1 MQFVKGDKTIPLE
14 VISNESEQARA
25 RRNLIAGILEPEKWP
40 TPKWYD
46 ESKAAKGA
54 QTYEEYFTFQ
64 LQAKYLELENDFR
77 SVLGNYP
84 QYADIITAGRI
95 DDLLHSAKESL
106 EHATPSLLMVSS
118 ALDLVE
124 RYMVW
129 LYPDWIAKARINA
142 ILLKLDSLSFKGKN
156 LLVSR
161 LTRLSELKKE
171 SYRGEFR
178 GTLDEA
184 IGSINDQ
191 VFRGHIGRGLQINRL
206 RALRNWGLVILM
218 VFLIG
223 SPFATNV
230 SNVRGWPSQLII
242 GEKDLF
248 IAWMNAFAMLLMG
261 AIGGFLSGLL
271 QARSTQVTLAE
282 YLENMLKLQLRPL
295 VGALVALILYVLL
308 SWQVLPGI
316 SMESAGS
323 YFIIAFLSGFS
334 ERYFLRLLD
343 IETGSGESREHIEVE
358 TKSGE
363 SSEGTETPR
372 SAETSF

>member
-1 MQFVKGDKTIPLE
+1 MQFVKGARVMPIEGRSREGDQVKTRRDL
-14 VISNESEQARA
+14 VSE
-25 RRNLIAGILEPEKWP
+25 ILEPEKWP

-46 ESKAAKGA
+46 ERKAAKGA

-77 SVLGNYP
+77 SVLGNYS
-84 QYADIITAGRI
+84 QGGDIVVAGRI

-106 EHATPSLLMVSS
+106 EHANPSLLMVSS
-118 ALDLVE
+118 VLDLVE

-129 LYPDWIAKARINA
+129 LYPDWMARARIST
-142 ILLKLDSLSFKGKN
+142 ILLKLGSLSFKGKDS
-156 LLVSR
+156 LVSR
-161 LTRLSELKKE
+161 LARLSELEKE
-171 SYRGEFR
+171 SYPGQFR
-178 GTLDEA
+178 ATLDETIGA
-184 IGSINDQ
+184 INHQ
-191 VFRGHIGRGLQINRL
+191 AFQGHIGRGLQINRL
-206 RALRNWGLVILM
+206 RLLRNWGLVIL
-218 VFLIG
+218 VIFLIG
-223 SPFATNV
+223 SPFAINI
-230 SNVRGWPSQLII
+230 SDVRVWPSYLIA
-242 GEKDLF
+242 GESDWL

-261 AIGGFLSGLL
+261 AVGGFLSGLL

-343 IETGSGESREHIEVE
+343 IETESSEPGDQPEVE
-358 TKSGE
+358 TESGE
-363 SSEGTETPR
+363 SSAESQTPR
-372 SAETSF
+372 SVETPF